1 VQGSICQWSKN
12 QTDIT
17 FSKLSVFVPPEGT
30 SLAIIVELIN
40 HFFSGTDPVYT
51 QAKSLFAWMLDALSL

>member
-1 VQGSICQWSKN
+1 MVEKPNWHH
-12 QTDIT
+12 
-17 FSKLSVFVPPEGT
+17 VFEVVRFRTTEGT

-51 QAKSLFAWMLDALSL
+51 QAKSLFAWMLDALSLW